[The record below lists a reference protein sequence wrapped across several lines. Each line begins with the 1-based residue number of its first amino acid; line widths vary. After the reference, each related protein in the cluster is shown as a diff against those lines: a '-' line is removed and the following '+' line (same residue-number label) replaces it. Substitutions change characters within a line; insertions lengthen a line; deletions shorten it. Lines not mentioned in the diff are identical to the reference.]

1 MESLSEFVGVHQTS
15 QEQGF
20 SSKSLDS
27 CDKNLHRDDD
37 DDDDSGDKSLPQ
49 KDMQEE
55 TTQLST
61 DCILQRD
68 DVDALRDERDKTKD
82 LLSTNH
88 IQNRQLKT
96 ADRSFESSCSVTA
109 PNCVDDSVPLDAVLP
124 TIATAD
130 VGRMVNGQ
138 NSHDYLAVCDD
149 SASTDALPAAPEV
162 AEDWKL
168 ECDGLSK
175 DNRDLGVK
183 GDLDM
188 NLWLQGTLRHL
199 HTNAALNENLTLDE
213 NDLDIDNEAPE
224 EETVEVQ
231 EFLQEEEITEE
242 TMADDSDDGSSKED
256 EKPLTYDLQ
265 QGFKIL
271 REIMGSNNKSITW
284 AFIHAVDRNAIG
296 CHDYYEKIKNPMW
309 LMKSEWIVFVDLF
322 VLSDWID

>member
-1 MESLSEFVGVHQTS
+1 MDSLSEFVDIHQTS
-15 QEQGF
+15 LEQGY

-27 CDKNLHRDDD
+27 CDKSPH
-37 DDDDSGDKSLPQ
+37 DDDSDDKSMSQ
-49 KDMQEE
+49 KDMQAGM
-55 TTQLST
+55 TQLST
-61 DCILQRD
+61 DCILLRD
-68 DVDALRDERDKTKD
+68 DIDVLQDVRDKTKN
-82 LLSTNH
+82 LPSTNH
-88 IQNRQLKT
+88 IQNRQLKI
-96 ADRSFESSCSVTA
+96 ADLSFESSCSATA
-109 PNCVDDSVPLDAVLP
+109 PNCTDASASAQPSVVLP
-124 TIATAD
+124 TNASAD
-130 VGRMVNGQ
+130 VGCMVNGQ

-149 SASTDALPAAPEV
+149 SASADALPAAQEV

-168 ECDGLSK
+168 ECDSLSK
-175 DNRDLGVK
+175 DDRDLGTK
-183 GDLDM
+183 SDLDM

-213 NDLDIDNEAPE
+213 NDLDIDTEVLE

-242 TMADDSDDGSSKED
+242 TMADDGEDGSSKED
-256 EKPLTYDLQ
+256 EKPLSYDLQ

-309 LMKSEWIVFVDLF
+309 LMKSEWIVLVWFVCF
-322 VLSDWID
+322 E